1 MDFLCRIGLMYISTE
16 LLGSCFG
23 RLDHIF
29 LRICEETFKYFNLN
43 KTFVC
48 VQICVKGGILL
59 SHYVYMSFD
68 KIRVHLVS
76 DFTIILPTSQY
87 IGGNK
92 QVGGTT

>member
-16 LLGSCFG
+16 LLGSCFMY
-23 RLDHIF
+23 
-29 LRICEETFKYFNLN
+29 KYVL
-43 KTFVC
+43 KVEYY
-48 VQICVKGGILL
+48 

-68 KIRVHLVS
+68 KIGVHLVS

-92 QVGGTT
+92 QMGGAT